1 MILQESVLPRS
12 SFSYYLDQKEFGLVE
27 ECALEADAVVLAGSQ
42 GPEYVRRL
50 RANGWDG
57 KAFFDRAMYKY
68 PNREID
74 RLAWIAMQRDA
85 CAGRL
90 LTQGRLV
97 EWSEVPRYFETVV
110 RDDLEFAIANG
121 ATALFALD
129 HRWLTRGSS
138 QIIDVLGTHD
148 APVALVL
155 VNSNDPLSIGGAV
168 SGLLAI
174 LRSHSNIS
182 ILRCD
187 HGAIGALAFG
197 AVHGSIGLRTGTR
210 HLYPPGSGGFG
221 SGKPND
227 RSVRLFSRDLLDW
240 FTAATIAGWSASEVP
255 ITCSLP
261 CCGNQELAR
270 FLDERRI
277 DEANFH
283 NRTVIGALAGYIL
296 NAPSDMRRRL
306 WAECCHQ
313 AIEYYD
319 RLGSMHIKPK
329 GQLKAWA
336 MWF

>member
-1 MILQESVLPRS
+1 MTLQKAVLPHS
-12 SFSYYLDQKEFGLVE
+12 FFSYYLDHKEYNMVE
-27 ECALEADAVVLAGSQ
+27 ECALEADAVVLAGRQ
-42 GPEYVRRL
+42 GPAFARRL

-57 KAFFDRAMYKY
+57 NAIFDRTMYKY
-68 PNREID
+68 PDKEID

-85 CAGRL
+85 CASIL
-90 LTQGRLV
+90 LTQGCLV
-97 EWSEVPRYFETVV
+97 EWSEAPGYFATAV
-110 RDDLEFAIANG
+110 RSDLEFAISNG
-121 ATALFALD
+121 ATALLALD
-129 HRWLTRGSS
+129 HRWLTRGCN
-138 QIIDVLGTHD
+138 QMIDVLGTHD
-148 APVALVL
+148 VPVALVL

-174 LRSHSNIS
+174 LRSHKHIS

-197 AVHGSIGLRTGTR
+197 AVHGSIGLRTATR

-227 RSVRLFSRDLLDW
+227 RSIRLFSLDLLDW

-270 FLDERRI
+270 FLDERRV

-283 NRTVIGALAGYIL
+283 NRTAIGALAGYIL
-296 NAPSDMRRRL
+296 DAPSDMRRRL
-306 WAECCHQ
+306 WAECCHR

-319 RLGSMHIKPK
+319 RLGSMYIKPK